1 MIMVD
6 VTVPSI
12 GRRYDFNLEEQAQI
26 SVLIAEISEI
36 ICQKENCVLGGE
48 NEELV
53 LCSAEQSMILSPEAT
68 LSQYGIANGSHL
80 ILV

>member
-6 VTVPSI
+6 VTVPSV

-36 ICQKENCVLGGE
+36 ICQKENCVLEGE
-48 NEELV
+48 NEGLV
-53 LCSAEQSMILSPEAT
+53 LCSEGQILSPEAT
-68 LSQYGIANGSHL
+68 LSQYGIANGSRL